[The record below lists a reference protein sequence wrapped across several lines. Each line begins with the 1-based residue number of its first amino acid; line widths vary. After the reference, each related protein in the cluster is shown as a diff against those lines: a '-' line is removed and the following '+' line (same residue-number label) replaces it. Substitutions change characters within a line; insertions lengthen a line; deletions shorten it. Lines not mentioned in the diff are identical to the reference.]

1 MSESVLGIQST
12 EVNISHV
19 KVRAAELKG
28 VDCAVCE
35 VSWKRLSYISMP
47 QLAMKWM
54 CCTSSGCSVR
64 I

>member
-1 MSESVLGIQST
+1 MGESVFGIQSM
-12 EVNISHV
+12 EVNIFHV

-35 VSWKRLSYISMP
+35 VSWKRLRYISMP

-54 CCTSSGCSVR
+54 CFTSSGCSV
-64 I
+64 